1 MIPSD
6 DGSSSTG
13 GIPSPSLSNVPND
26 IDWSI
31 HFNAHTKHKTHGWI
45 HFAIRINVVSSSS
58 SCEFVQNSI
67 SSIFFCRMA
76 FLLCFSSLSTS
87 TAHNSDF
94 FFLLQSNL
102 FLLIKY
108 VEHGDAGDHLI
119 EQLPQSFDK
128 RFDSNSVLT
137 NGFSP
142 SIYHCSGVW
151 PRETTIDTV
160 TKKVFAITI

>member
-1 MIPSD
+1 
-6 DGSSSTG
+6 
-13 GIPSPSLSNVPND
+13 
-26 IDWSI
+26 
-31 HFNAHTKHKTHGWI
+31 
-45 HFAIRINVVSSSS
+45 
-58 SCEFVQNSI
+58 
-67 SSIFFCRMA
+67 MA
-76 FLLCFSSLSTS
+76 FLLSFSSLSTP

-137 NGFSP
+137 NVFFF

-151 PRETTIDTV
+151 PREITIDTV
-160 TKKVFAITI
+160 TKKVFAITIKYSLCFLVSLPILVFLSLFLPFCSVYSI